1 MAHNIHT
8 LKNGN
13 RSRSILSLNFIP
25 WDLFMSE
32 SQMGCPVGVIS
43 HKFHEL
49 NELVTP
55 HVVLE
60 YDLLMTTYTQ

>member
-32 SQMGCPVGVIS
+32 SQRDCPVGVIS

-55 HVVLE
+55 
-60 YDLLMTTYTQ
+60 Q